1 MKTPVFAVLINTD
14 FNIMEILSKIFG
26 EGKDLNIYQMCL
38 RAIVIFFITLF
49 LIRVSGRRS
58 FGMRSPFD
66 NIIVILLGAILS
78 RTIVG
83 ASEFLPTIS
92 AAFVIVFMHRLFAWI
107 AMSYQQFGAI
117 IEGEKIILYENGIL
131 INGNM
136 KKALLS
142 EKDLYESLRKTLNM
156 DSLENIKC
164 AYMEC
169 NGEISFI
176 KKT

>member
-1 MKTPVFAVLINTD
+1 
-14 FNIMEILSKIFG
+14 MEILSYFFG

-78 RTIVG
+78 RAIVG
-83 ASEFLPTIS
+83 ASAFLPTIL
-92 AAFVIVFMHRLFAWI
+92 AAFVIVFMHRIFAWL
-107 AMSYQQFGAI
+107 AMSYPRFGNI
-117 IEGEKIILYENGIL
+117 IKGNKIILYEDGRL
-131 INGNM
+131 IEENM

-142 EKDLYESLRKTLNM
+142 KNDIDESLRKTLNI
-156 DSLENIKC
+156 DSFKNIKC